1 MATNPFSVRWLAG
14 WTFQTVF
21 MEGAVQVEAHGYGI
35 CLRTPVLPGE
45 SPLSAADRLVL
56 AEDRRRRALHNAWLR
71 GGQLPSSTEAPALSD
86 AAPDTELQPVR
97 LSDLEPLIRLAA

>member
-1 MATNPFSVRWLAG
+1 MANPFTVRWLGG

-21 MEGAVQVEAHGYGI
+21 MEGHLQVEAHGYGI

-56 AEDRRRRALHNAWLR
+56 AEDQRRRSLHNAWLR
-71 GGQLPSSTEAPALSD
+71 GERLAQGTPAPPLNGASVD
-86 AAPDTELQPVR
+86 LQP
-97 LSDLEPLIRLAA
+97 AA